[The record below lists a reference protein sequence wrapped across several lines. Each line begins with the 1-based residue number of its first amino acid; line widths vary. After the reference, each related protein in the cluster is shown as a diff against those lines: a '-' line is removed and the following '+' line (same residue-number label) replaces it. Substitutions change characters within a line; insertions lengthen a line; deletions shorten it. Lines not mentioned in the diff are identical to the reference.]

1 MEEAL
6 ERCSSSRKTPGGG
19 RKPEIL
25 TADPRNYGWTLE
37 VSTLFRQVWR
47 IVLWGKSLPS
57 FNRNKDYQKVWSS
70 SSDPVHFE
78 MDVSHEK
85 LESMSEA
92 EAMNFISLSQD
103 LTHSNSPFY
112 METSST
118 TSDLPQ
124 NETKNAEREN
134 ESKFTLCEEIYG
146 TVDDW
151 LGDVGIGNDSQNLL
165 TQPVDTSISSFRQ
178 LEPICK
184 FHLKEAFNDEMIPF
198 QNLTES
204 LPYTEKPEMQ
214 SRVYNCAKD
223 TYMKEDS
230 IKEENPVETG
240 TSTNEDQL
248 AHEWVKQ
255 PSRSPPLVHS
265 SGETPKFMETSLPKS
280 TSMESALK
288 PNQPQNFLYKENGHR
303 DVEKPFYQG
312 NSFNLLDLRANY
324 TKEEIAVSSKG
335 IQSVGD
341 IPETPVCHH
350 KEVAVEGVD
359 SPGMASPWSPAG
371 ISWCGGAS
379 LEDSKMH
386 DLKQSLESSQPPEE
400 DMALIEV
407 LWKLQHTNKQQQTRI
422 QDLQRSNKYLERK
435 FEELQKQT
443 TEQQV
448 FVDIINK
455 LKTKMEELIED
466 KYRVMLEKSDTDK
479 TLQNFHEVL
488 THTQKHLQ
496 EARNEKET
504 LELELK
510 KIKGNYV
517 HLQERYMTEMQQKDE
532 TVSQCLEMDRTL
544 SEKEEEVERL
554 QQLKGKLEKATTSAL
569 ALLKREKKTREQEFL
584 TLYQEFQ
591 KHEKE
596 NLEERQKLKS
606 TLKTLLAQ
614 ITHLQFISE
623 NKKAKNTQLQQQVN
637 KVKQEN
643 ARLRQQVARSQE
655 QDDGP
660 WFEMPLLTE
669 HSGEVVEADI
679 TKDAKIVHSHLFLN
693 CSPGEEESLSPP
705 DVKRTSHVVS
715 KIYGVLALMVGL
727 LTSQDITT
735 PDIEHFKDSK
745 KVNDT
750 MLQKLKHF
758 HLKKKNLDKELLE
771 HKDKITAFRE
781 LLAKEKAF
789 HDQVT
794 EVTGFDSYEAK
805 NVRDVPI
812 LLGTK
817 LNKYHNLNEELDFL
831 VTSYEEIIECAD
843 QRLAISHSQI
853 AHLEERN
860 KHLED
865 LIRRP
870 RERVRK
876 PRPRLENHPKSL
888 TTVGHIDDRYKE
900 CYIFMYFNSSTRL
913 NFRNVQLSFPFCPQM
928 RLPRPLIIIHPVT
941 GKPSL

>member
-1 MEEAL
+1 MDGPW
-6 ERCSSSRKTPGGG
+6 K
-19 RKPEIL
+19 
-25 TADPRNYGWTLE
+25 
-37 VSTLFRQVWR
+37 
-47 IVLWGKSLPS
+47 
-57 FNRNKDYQKVWSS
+57 NKDYQKVWSS

-184 FHLKEAFNDEMIPF
+184 FHLKEAFNDEM
-198 QNLTES
+198 
-204 LPYTEKPEMQ
+204 TEKPEMQ

-288 PNQPQNFLYKENGHR
+288 PNQPQNFLYK
-303 DVEKPFYQG
+303 
-312 NSFNLLDLRANY
+312 
-324 TKEEIAVSSKG
+324 IAVSSKG

-888 TTVGHIDDRYKE
+888 TT
-900 CYIFMYFNSSTRL
+900 
-913 NFRNVQLSFPFCPQM
+913 
-928 RLPRPLIIIHPVT
+928 
-941 GKPSL
+941 

>member
-758 HLKKKNLDKELLE
+758 HLKKKNLDKEIAKLGSLLE
-771 HKDKITAFRE
+771 SKEDHCNRLIEENDKYQR
-781 LLAKEKAF
+781 
-789 HDQVT
+789 H
-794 EVTGFDSYEAK
+794 
-805 NVRDVPI
+805 
-812 LLGTK
+812 LGN
-817 LNKYHNLNEELDFL
+817 LINK

>member
-1 MEEAL
+1 M
-6 ERCSSSRKTPGGG
+6 
-19 RKPEIL
+19 
-25 TADPRNYGWTLE
+25 
-37 VSTLFRQVWR
+37 
-47 IVLWGKSLPS
+47 
-57 FNRNKDYQKVWSS
+57 NKDYQKVRSS

-85 LESMSEA
+85 LESVSEA

-151 LGDVGIGNDSQNLL
+151 LGDVSIGSDSQNLL

-184 FHLKEAFNDEMIPF
+184 FHHR
-198 QNLTES
+198 
-204 LPYTEKPEMQ
+204 EKPEMQ
-214 SRVYNCAKD
+214 SHVYNCAKD
-223 TYMKEDS
+223 TNMKEDS

-255 PSRSPPLVHS
+255 PSRSPPLVLS

-288 PNQPQNFLYKENGHR
+288 PNQPQNFLYKENI
-303 DVEKPFYQG
+303 
-312 NSFNLLDLRANY
+312 
-324 TKEEIAVSSKG
+324 TVSSKG
-335 IQSVGD
+335 IQSFGD

-350 KEVAVEGVD
+350 KEVTVESVD

-371 ISWCGGAS
+371 VSWCGGAS
-379 LEDSKMH
+379 LEDSNMH
-386 DLKQSLESSQPPEE
+386 DMKQSLESSQPPEE
-400 DMALIEV
+400 DMALNEV

-422 QDLQRSNKYLERK
+422 QDLQSSNKYLERK

-443 TEQQV
+443 TKQHV

-455 LKTKMEELIED
+455 LKTKVEELIED
-466 KYRVMLEKSDTDK
+466 KYRVMLEKSDADK
-479 TLQNFHEVL
+479 TLQNLHEVL
-488 THTQKHLQ
+488 THTQKQLQ

-504 LELELK
+504 LQLELK
-510 KIKGNYV
+510 KIQGNYV
-517 HLQERYMTEMQQKDE
+517 HLQERYMTEMQQKDK

-584 TLYQEFQ
+584 SLYQEFQ

-623 NKKAKNTQLQQQVN
+623 NKKAKNTQLQQQVSE
-637 KVKQEN
+637 VKQEN
-643 ARLRQQVARSQE
+643 ARLRQQVARSQ
-655 QDDGP
+655 QQIDGP
-660 WFEMPLLTE
+660 RFEMPWLTE
-669 HSGEVVEADI
+669 HSGEAVGAD
-679 TKDAKIVHSHLFLN
+679 TDAKIVHSDLFLN
-693 CSPGEEESLSPP
+693 CSLGEEESLSPP
-705 DVKRTSHVVS
+705 DVKRTSQLVS
-715 KIYGVLALMVGL
+715 KIHSVLALMVGL
-727 LTSQDITT
+727 LTSQVI
-735 PDIEHFKDSK
+735 
-745 KVNDT
+745 
-750 MLQKLKHF
+750 
-758 HLKKKNLDKELLE
+758 KKNFFIGGGRYIELLE

-831 VTSYEEIIECAD
+831 IAKLGSLLESKEDHCNRLIEENDKYQRHLGNLINKVTSYEEIIECAD
-843 QRLAISHSQI
+843 QRLVISHSQI

-876 PRPRLENHPKSL
+876 PRLENHPKSL
-888 TTVGHIDDRYKE
+888 TMVGHIDDRYKE
-900 CYIFMYFNSSTRL
+900 CYIFM
-913 NFRNVQLSFPFCPQM
+913 
-928 RLPRPLIIIHPVT
+928 
-941 GKPSL
+941 

>member
-794 EVTGFDSYEAK
+794 EIAK
-805 NVRDVPI
+805 LGS
-812 LLGTK
+812 LLESKEDHCNRLIEENDKYQRHLGN
-817 LNKYHNLNEELDFL
+817 LINK

>member
-1 MEEAL
+1 
-6 ERCSSSRKTPGGG
+6 
-19 RKPEIL
+19 
-25 TADPRNYGWTLE
+25 
-37 VSTLFRQVWR
+37 
-47 IVLWGKSLPS
+47 
-57 FNRNKDYQKVWSS
+57 RNKDYQKVWSS

-288 PNQPQNFLYKENGHR
+288 PNQPQNFLYK
-303 DVEKPFYQG
+303 
-312 NSFNLLDLRANY
+312 
-324 TKEEIAVSSKG
+324 IAVSSKG

-831 VTSYEEIIECAD
+831 IAKLGSLLESKEDHCNRLIEENDKYQRHLGNLINKVTSYEEIIECAD

-876 PRPRLENHPKSL
+876 PSLPRLENHPKSL
-888 TTVGHIDDRYKE
+888 TTMPDVLEG
-900 CYIFMYFNSSTRL
+900 N
-913 NFRNVQLSFPFCPQM
+913 RNYLD
-928 RLPRPLIIIHPVT
+928 
-941 GKPSL
+941 

>member
-1 MEEAL
+1 MDGPW
-6 ERCSSSRKTPGGG
+6 K
-19 RKPEIL
+19 
-25 TADPRNYGWTLE
+25 
-37 VSTLFRQVWR
+37 
-47 IVLWGKSLPS
+47 
-57 FNRNKDYQKVWSS
+57 NKDYQKVWSS

-727 LTSQDITT
+727 LTSQIA
-735 PDIEHFKDSK
+735 
-745 KVNDT
+745 
-750 MLQKLKHF
+750 KLGS
-758 HLKKKNLDKELLE
+758 LLE
-771 HKDKITAFRE
+771 SKEDHCNRLIEENDKYQR
-781 LLAKEKAF
+781 
-789 HDQVT
+789 H
-794 EVTGFDSYEAK
+794 
-805 NVRDVPI
+805 
-812 LLGTK
+812 LGN
-817 LNKYHNLNEELDFL
+817 LINK

-888 TTVGHIDDRYKE
+888 TTMPDVLEG
-900 CYIFMYFNSSTRL
+900 N
-913 NFRNVQLSFPFCPQM
+913 RNYLD
-928 RLPRPLIIIHPVT
+928 
-941 GKPSL
+941 